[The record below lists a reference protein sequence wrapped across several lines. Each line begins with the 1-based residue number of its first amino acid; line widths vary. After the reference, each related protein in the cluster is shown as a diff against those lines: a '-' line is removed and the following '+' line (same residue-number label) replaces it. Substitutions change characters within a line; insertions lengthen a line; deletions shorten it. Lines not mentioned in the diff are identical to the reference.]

1 MPHQNQKAVWL
12 LEALQKH
19 QKAVWLLKD
28 LQKLWQGTNLEDLQK
43 HQKAEARQSP
53 SLAPK
58 PAGTS
63 WPSETKELL
72 QQVLLHQPHLNL
84 DLAMLVAFFLAAPLA
99 LALTG
104 REHGATIQRA
114 SLNANAAITGSP

>member
-1 MPHQNQKAVWL
+1 MDLLALLVPDQKAVWL
-12 LEALQKH
+12 LEGLQKH
-19 QKAVWLLKD
+19 

-43 HQKAEARQSP
+43 HQEAEARQSP
-53 SLAPK
+53 SLPK
-58 PAGTS
+58 AAGTS
-63 WPSETKELL
+63 WPSRTKELL
-72 QQVLLHQPHLNL
+72 QVLHPHL
-84 DLAMLVAFFLAAPLA
+84 DLALAFFLAAPLA

>member
-1 MPHQNQKAVWL
+1 MDLLALLTQALVPQKKAVWL
-12 LEALQKH
+12 LE
-19 QKAVWLLKD
+19 D

-84 DLAMLVAFFLAAPLA
+84 DLAMLVAFFLAVA

-104 REHGATIQRA
+104 REHGARIQRVY
-114 SLNANAAITGSP
+114 LNANAAITGSP